1 MKKAEFINEVANK
14 AGLSKKDT
22 EMVINATLETLTKA
36 LTAKKT
42 ISFIGFGAFSTIERT
57 ARTAKVP
64 RTDRI
69 VQVAAS
75 TAVKFKVGKNLKD
88 AVANK

>member
-36 LTAKKT
+36 
-42 ISFIGFGAFSTIERT
+42 
-57 ARTAKVP
+57 
-64 RTDRI
+64 
-69 VQVAAS
+69 
-75 TAVKFKVGKNLKD
+75 
-88 AVANK
+88 